1 MSEREYV
8 KELVNIIP
16 EDKLG
21 DVIEYIMNISDD
33 SSDEEKFRIVS
44 EYILKKYHKAFEEL
58 AK

>member
-1 MSEREYV
+1 MSERDYV

-21 DVIEYIMNISDD
+21 DVIQYLLSISDD
-33 SSDEEKFRIVS
+33 STDEEKFRIVS

>member
-8 KELVNIIP
+8 KELVDIIP

-21 DVIEYIMNISDD
+21 EVIRYIMSISDE
-33 SSDEEKFRIVS
+33 STDEEKFRIVS
-44 EYILKKYHKAFEEL
+44 EYILKKYRKAFEEL